1 MSNTPT
7 TTGPGPEPAN
17 TRRGVLSRLAYTVVL
32 IVALTISWWSLY
44 ALARHY
50 AVPPWLAVGAS
61 TVFDGGALVLG
72 DLSHRYAQS
81 PDSGLASRLGMFGLV
96 AGSVYLNAEHAI
108 LMHYGTPAKVMFA
121 APAAVAGL
129 LFELERGWT
138 NRAARR
144 RYGRVAEALT
154 PVERLAWVPVVG
166 APFAALGTLRFEVR
180 SRLEARRRDIRD
192 RYAAGETLP
201 IGNAPMV
208 ATNTRLHPEPFEPWD
223 PNVLPIEAPNVPVPP
238 AVPSDAPA
246 ANVPA
251 ERSTGNGVPKPA
263 NVPAPKRRGK
273 RGVNGRQ
280 KHTPRVPMDQRVTE
294 VHELRAAGDSVSRAA
309 LADRWGITPVHAG
322 RILAAAELTE
332 PTSP

>member
-1 MSNTPT
+1 MT
-7 TTGPGPEPAN
+7 TTDTA
-17 TRRGVLSRLAYTVVL
+17 TVRRGLLSRLAYTVVL

-81 PDSGLASRLGMFGLV
+81 PDSGLASRLGMFALV

-108 LMHYGTPAKVMFA
+108 LMGYGTPAKVMFA

-144 RYGRVAEALT
+144 RYGRVAEALS

-180 SRLEARRRDIRD
+180 SRLDARRRDIRD
-192 RYAAGETLP
+192 RYAAAAVPPAGD
-201 IGNAPMV
+201 APV
-208 ATNTRLHPEPFEPWD
+208 RATNTRLHPEPFEPWD
-223 PNVLPIEAPNVPVPP
+223 PNVVPIEGP
-238 AVPSDAPA
+238 
-246 ANVPA
+246 
-251 ERSTGNGVPKPA
+251 
-263 NVPAPKRRGK
+263 NVPAPTEERSHPDSTNVPPDSSTLRRTNVRPPKRHSK
-273 RGVNGRQ
+273 RGVGGRKRQ
-280 KHTPRVPMDQRVTE
+280 QRVPMEKRVAE
-294 VHELRAAGDSVSRAA
+294 LAELRAAGEDVSRAA
-309 LADRWGITPVHAG
+309 LAARWDCSTVHAG
-322 RILAAAELTE
+322 RVLAAANNHH
-332 PTSP
+332 PTP